1 MTKTYCVK
9 DLMTPNPITVKP
21 FDLVETVLQRLEEN
35 HISGLPVVDDEG
47 KVVGIISEADLL
59 FRERPIQ
66 LPLYLNFLGSTI
78 YLEPPGKF
86 KQQLKKTLGV
96 LVQDVM
102 TGNPITVTPNTPIA
116 KAANLILEKRVNRLP
131 VIDDQE
137 QLVGIITREDLLKAL
152 RTDIASEA
160 NLADTQS
167 SLSSLGR

>member
-1 MTKTYCVK
+1 MSWNNANTMEQTYLVK
-9 DLMTPNPITVKP
+9 DLMTPNPVTVKP

-35 HISGLPVVDDEG
+35 HVSGLPVVDDDG

-59 FRERPIQ
+59 FRERSIK
-66 LPLYLNFLGSTI
+66 LPLYLNFLGSFI

-86 KQQLKKTLGV
+86 KQQLRKTLGV

-102 TGNPITVTPNTPIA
+102 TAAPITVTPDTPIA
-116 KAANLILEKRVNRLP
+116 KAASFLIEKRVNRLP

-152 RTDIASEA
+152 KTGTLPEA
-160 NLADTQS
+160 DVAYT
-167 SLSSLGR
+167 